1 MTDECRAIYP
11 SATDRDAMA
20 LITAI
25 LRSEALAALA
35 AGIVIWMANDGSLV
49 WLVPVLLLP
58 DLSAV
63 GYLVNARVGAVT
75 YNIVHNWTIASV
87 ALGLG
92 WWLDSSFLVL
102 TGAVLLAHVGL
113 DRVLGYGLKLPSGFQ
128 DTHLGRIGR
137 RQKDLDA

>member
-1 MTDECRAIYP
+1 MT
-11 SATDRDAMA
+11 
-20 LITAI
+20 LVTAI

-35 AGIVIWMANDGSLV
+35 AGIVIWMANDGSML

-58 DLSAV
+58 DLSAI

-75 YNIVHNWTIASV
+75 YNIVHNWTIAGV
-87 ALGLG
+87 ALLLG
-92 WWLDSSFLVL
+92 WWLHSRFLVL

-137 RQKDLDA
+137 GQKQRA

>member
-1 MTDECRAIYP
+1 MMSNDRTTP
-11 SATDRDAMA
+11 PPDRDAMS

-35 AGIVIWMANDGSLV
+35 AGIVIWVANDGSML

-58 DLSAV
+58 DLSAI

-75 YNIVHNWTIASV
+75 YNIVHNWTIAAV
-87 ALGLG
+87 AFGMG
-92 WWLDSSFLVL
+92 WWLDSRFLVL

-128 DTHLGRIGR
+128 DTHLGGIGR
-137 RQKDLDA
+137 GQKGRDA